1 MGSPNLGVGHI
12 AASQSQKEV
21 TANAAFDALDLA
33 MTDLLTIALTA
44 GTDSPMVLTAAQALR
59 CAAIRFTGTA
69 PSGMAVH
76 VPAVTKPYIVI
87 NNASGAVTLGVGSG
101 GTATVAAGASALVY
115 CTGVAVVAIGE

>member
-33 MTDLLTIALTA
+33 MTDLLTIALTS
-44 GTDSPMVLTAAQALR
+44 GTESPVVLTAAQALR

-69 PSGMAVH
+69 PSGMVVR
-76 VPAVTKPYIVI
+76 VPAVTKGYIVI
-87 NNASGAVTLGVGSG
+87 NNASAPVTVGLASG
-101 GTATVAAGASALVY
+101 GTAAVAAGASALIY
-115 CTGVAVVAIGE
+115 CTGVAVVAIGG